1 MELKQAIPEPGTKI
15 EEFADNSTTLNFFC
29 MLSRNETQIAT
40 VWFILSAM
48 NKERGLGPALLPI
61 NPQFVVSGDIIDI
74 VQGIPIP
81 SNTNLTV
88 IGLTTDLH
96 NSTLFCGSAGGIEA
110 EFPLIVYGEFLHV
123 STGKIISFYC
133 HFHSSDHPSPPRNL
147 RTVQSDLRVSILWD
161 PPSNSGSPTVSFY
174 SLLLSDEDGTILSN
188 TTIPTSG
195 LTEFTI
201 DLLPLTNYSVVMRAV
216 SQLSPVLVISPT
228 VDLNFTTNATGKN

>member
-1 MELKQAIPEPGTKI
+1 
-15 EEFADNSTTLNFFC
+15 
-29 MLSRNETQIAT
+29 MLSKNETQIAT

-48 NKERGLGPALLPI
+48 NAERGLSPALLTI
-61 NPQFVVSGDIIDI
+61 NSQFVVSGDIIDVEQDI
-74 VQGIPIP
+74 TIP

-88 IGLTTDLH
+88 VGLTTDLH

-123 STGKIISFYC
+123 SSATIISFDC

-147 RTVQSDLRVSILWD
+147 RAVQSDFRVSILWD
-161 PPSNSGSPTVSFY
+161 PPSNRGSPTVSFY

-188 TTIPTSG
+188 ITLPS
-195 LTEFTI
+195 TEFTI
-201 DLLPLTNYSVVMRAV
+201 DLLPLTNYSVVLTAV

-228 VDLNFTTNATGKN
+228 VGLNFTTNETGNN